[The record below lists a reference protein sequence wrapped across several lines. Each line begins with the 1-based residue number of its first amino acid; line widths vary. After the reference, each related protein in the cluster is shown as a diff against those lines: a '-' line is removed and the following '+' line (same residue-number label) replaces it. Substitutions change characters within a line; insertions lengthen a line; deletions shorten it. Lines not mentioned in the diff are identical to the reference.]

1 MEALGVLPP
10 PVATAAAGIE
20 HWPTIV
26 GSIVL
31 AAPWSS
37 SGHSLLGH
45 RMALVLPLR
54 DGAVR
59 FEPHQTTLD
68 SILRVLRNENAP
80 IASWLH
86 AAQHL
91 LATGATADYAALL
104 EEAIARPQEHVFSH
118 VQALCSLAELTAQ
131 QASAERDRRQRQI
144 LLSKSTELCLQAQRL
159 SFDEQLPELVL
170 GSLAVIKVRRV
181 WLVWWVSS
189 IN

>member
-1 MEALGVLPP
+1 
-10 PVATAAAGIE
+10 
-20 HWPTIV
+20 
-26 GSIVL
+26 
-31 AAPWSS
+31 
-37 SGHSLLGH
+37 
-45 RMALVLPLR
+45 MALVLPLR